1 MKAIS
6 KIYLAWRKGKGSRRI
21 IVGVIKN
28 NVTDGTRFS
37 YIAKGVEEAK
47 QFGFTSYEGFPD
59 TSKEY
64 SENVVSIF
72 GQRIMRSERND
83 IDDFY
88 TFWQIDKKYKDD
100 NFYMLAYTQGLLPT
114 DSFEFLA
121 DFNPKKGLSFVSEI
135 AGLSKL
141 ELKPNSLK
149 QGDKLTYQL
158 EPTNNQDKDA
168 VRLFKEGEFVGYVK
182 KIHCR
187 VLIKAKGIIN
197 VNVHRVEQNGKINR
211 VFIHLSI

>member
-6 KIYLAWRKGKGSRRI
+6 NIYLAWRKGKGSRRI

-28 NVTDGTRFS
+28 NVTEGTRFN
-37 YIAKGVEEAK
+37 YIAEGVEEAK
-47 QFGFTSYEGFPD
+47 KFGFTCYEGFPD
-59 TSKEY
+59 TTKEY
-64 SENVVSIF
+64 SENVINIF

-121 DFNPKKGLSFVSEI
+121 DFNPKKGLSFISEI

-141 ELKPNSLK
+141 ELQPNSLK
-149 QGDKLTYQL
+149 CGDELTYQL
-158 EPTNNQDKDA
+158 EPTNDQDNDA
-168 VRLFKEGEFVGYVK
+168 VKLFKEGEFIGYVK

-187 VLIKAKGIIN
+187 VFKRAKGTIN
-197 VNVHRVEQNGKINR
+197 VIVHRVEQNGKINR
-211 VFIHLSI
+211 VFIRISI

>member
-6 KIYLAWRKGKGSRRI
+6 NIYLAWRKGKGSRRI

-28 NVTDGTRFS
+28 NALEGTRFN
-37 YIAKGVEEAK
+37 YIAKGVDEAK
-47 QFGFTSYEGFPD
+47 KFGFTSYEGFPD
-59 TSKEY
+59 TSKIY
-64 SENVVSIF
+64 TENVVSIF

-83 IDDFY
+83 VDDFY
-88 TFWQIDKKYKDD
+88 TFWQIEKTYKDD

-121 DFNPKKGLSFVSEI
+121 DFYPKKGLSFISEI

-141 ELKPNSLK
+141 KLKPNSLK
-149 QGDKLTYQL
+149 NGDQLTYKL
-158 EPTNNQDKDA
+158 EPTNDQDHDA
-168 VRLFKEGEFVGYVK
+168 VKLFKEGEFVGYVK

-187 VLIKAKGIIN
+187 VFKKVKGSVN
-197 VNVHRVEQNGKINR
+197 VSVHRVEQNGEINR
-211 VFIHLSI
+211 VFIHLTV